1 MKALFKPFALATL
14 YGIVAVMAIWAL
26 ATAAGVDFT
35 VSTLGMPIPA
45 PAFVIF
51 SIFGGLG
58 AWVVSAMLLK
68 TKTPR
73 KTGQLV
79 GWLVL
84 IASIATPLS
93 GTSDLMAM
101 QFQSCISASSG
112 GLSMGIVSFSRSYA
126 RQLWNIF
133 VFQYF
138 WLVDRIQRCPLRWR
152 RRSCA

>member
-1 MKALFKPFALATL
+1 MKTLFKPFALATL
-14 YGIVAVMAIWAL
+14 MGIVAVMAVWGVSVAL
-26 ATAAGVDFT
+26 GVDFT

-58 AWVVSAMLLK
+58 ALVVSGALLK

-73 KTGQLV
+73 KTGQLI

-93 GTSDLMAM
+93 GTTDLMA
-101 QFQSCISASSG
+101 IIA
-112 GLSMGIVSFSRSYA
+112 
-126 RQLWNIF
+126 
-133 VFQYF
+133 
-138 WLVDRIQRCPLRWR
+138 IQATHFAIGVPLLM
-152 RRSCA
+152 AMNKHLPEKN

>member
-1 MKALFKPFALATL
+1 MKTLLKPFSLATL
-14 YGIVAVMAIWAL
+14 YGIVAVMAIWAI
-26 ATAAGVDFT
+26 ASAAGVDFT

-58 AWVVSAMLLK
+58 ALVVSGMLLK

-93 GTSDLMAM
+93 GTSDLMA
-101 QFQSCISASSG
+101 IIA
-112 GLSMGIVSFSRSYA
+112 
-126 RQLWNIF
+126 
-133 VFQYF
+133 
-138 WLVDRIQRCPLRWR
+138 IQATHFAIGVPLIM
-152 RRSCA
+152 AMNKHLPEKA

>member
-1 MKALFKPFALATL
+1 MKTLFKPFALATL
-14 YGIVAVMAIWAL
+14 MGIVAVMAVWGVSVAL
-26 ATAAGVDFT
+26 GVDFT

-58 AWVVSAMLLK
+58 ALVVSGALLK

-73 KTGQLV
+73 KTGQLI

-93 GTSDLMAM
+93 GTTDLMA
-101 QFQSCISASSG
+101 IIA
-112 GLSMGIVSFSRSYA
+112 
-126 RQLWNIF
+126 
-133 VFQYF
+133 
-138 WLVDRIQRCPLRWR
+138 IQATHFAIGVPLLMAMNKHLPEK
-152 RRSCA
+152 S